1 MKSITREL
9 EQLTPVLVSPDV
21 AIENLDVNSPEMHF
35 LLKDFQG
42 RKYIFAVNSVNQE
55 ITTTF
60 SGFYD
65 ETEQPESNTLTV
77 LFEDREVI
85 NSEGTFSDQFN
96 PYGVHIYAQKD

>member
-1 MKSITREL
+1 
-9 EQLTPVLVSPDV
+9 
-21 AIENLDVNSPEMHF
+21 MHF

-65 ETEQPESNTLTV
+65 EAEQLESDTLTV

-85 NSEGTFSDQFN
+85 IRKGHSPTNSIRMMYIFMHKST
-96 PYGVHIYAQKD
+96 KDRKFEFEDNYLNTKIEHCNTSIKKSIFP

>member
-1 MKSITREL
+1 MILSL
-9 EQLTPVLVSPDV
+9 
-21 AIENLDVNSPEMHF
+21 AIHF

-60 SGFYD
+60 SGFNN
-65 ETEQPESNTLTV
+65 EVEQPESDTLTV

-85 NSEGTFSDQFN
+85 ISEGAFSDQFD